1 MAEGGLLVGNIPVTV
16 SVADVLEAAK
26 TTLETYLP
34 DVLDEYATEFEVAMP
49 EPTGVYLSEQQI
61 DFDTPAIML
70 FDTDSLFEYPSATA
84 STDVTYTIAA
94 QIAFAEG
101 LFPSTA
107 TPPADATE
115 SSFSQAIR
123 RYCQAVSWTMMQY
136 LPNPSAAGI
145 AASVWAVEQ
154 RSSTGIETLTR
165 GDTGRTYQVVQ
176 IEWTVYQRLR
186 GKQPLTP

>member
-1 MAEGGLLVGNIPVTV
+1 MSNIPVTL

-34 DVLDEYATEFEVAMP
+34 DVLAQYATEYEVAMP
-49 EPTGVYLSEQQI
+49 KPTGIYLSEQQVS
-61 DFDTPAIML
+61 FDTPSLLL
-70 FDTDSLFEYPSATA
+70 FDLDSVFEYPSATA
-84 STDVTYTIAA
+84 STDVTYSIAC
-94 QIAFAEG
+94 QLAFSEG

-107 TPPADATE
+107 DPPADATE
-115 SSFSQAIR
+115 SSFAQAIR
-123 RYCQAVSWTMMQY
+123 RYCQAVSWTLYQY
-136 LPNPSAAGI
+136 LPQPSAAGT

-154 RSSTGIETLTR
+154 RSSTGIADVQR
-165 GDTGRTYQVVQ
+165 GDTGRTYQMVQ

>member
-1 MAEGGLLVGNIPVTV
+1 MGNIPVTV

-34 DVLDEYATEFEVAMP
+34 AVLAEYATAFEVEMP

-61 DFDTPAIML
+61 DFNAPAVML

-84 STDVTYTIAA
+84 STDVTYTIAG

-101 LFPSTA
+101 LFQSTA
-107 TPPADATE
+107 DPPADATE
-115 SSFSQAIR
+115 SSFAQSIR
-123 RYCQAVSWTMMQY
+123 RYCQAVSWTMLQY
-136 LPNPSAAGI
+136 LPSPSAAGA